1 MYLPQSAAKESRQMT
16 DPRKSHDAFN
26 LSCRKIRMLLFDCD
40 GVMTDGHVVLG
51 NNGLELKAFAA
62 ADGIG
67 LKMWK
72 KSGLLAG
79 CITGRASQGLER
91 RAGELKFDE
100 LHQGVTRKGDVL
112 AEIMQK
118 HGLAREEV
126 AYIGDDLNDLSVGTR
141 VGLFFVPA
149 NHHPS
154 VRPYA
159 DYVLSTC
166 GGSGAVREAIDL
178 ILDRKGLIDGLIEG
192 FINQE

>member
-1 MYLPQSAAKESRQMT
+1 MTGSR
-16 DPRKSHDAFN
+16 KAHNAFN
-26 LSCRKIRMLLFDCD
+26 LSCRKIKMLLFDCD

-51 NNGLELKAFAA
+51 NDGLELKFFSA

-67 LKMWK
+67 LKMWN

-91 RAGELKFDE
+91 RAAELKFDE
-100 LHQGVTRKGDVL
+100 LHQKVTRKGDVL
-112 AEIMQK
+112 AEIIKK
-118 HGLAREEV
+118 HGLTLEEV

-149 NHHPS
+149 NHHPA
-154 VRPYA
+154 VRPFA
-159 DYVLSTC
+159 DYVLSTR
-166 GGSGAVREAIDL
+166 GGHGAVREAIDL
-178 ILDRKGLIDGLIEG
+178 MLDRKGLIEGLIEG

>member
-1 MYLPQSAAKESRQMT
+1 MTGSRN
-16 DPRKSHDAFN
+16 KHDSFA

-51 NNGLELKAFAA
+51 NDGLELKFFAA
-62 ADGIG
+62 TDGIG

-72 KSGLLAG
+72 RAGLLSG

-100 LHQGVTRKGDVL
+100 LHQSVTRKGDVL
-112 AEIMQK
+112 ADIMK
-118 HGLAREEV
+118 RHGLTREEV

-154 VRPYA
+154 IRSYA
-159 DYVLSTC
+159 DYVLSSR
-166 GGSGAVREAIDL
+166 GGEGAVREALDL
-178 ILDRKGLIDGLIEG
+178 ILINKGLMDGLIEG

>member
-1 MYLPQSAAKESRQMT
+1 MT
-16 DPRKSHDAFN
+16 GSPKKHDNFAQT
-26 LSCRKIRMLLFDCD
+26 CRKIRMLLFDCD

-51 NNGLELKAFAA
+51 NDGLELKFFSAT
-62 ADGIG
+62 DGIG

-72 KSGLLAG
+72 KAGLLSG
-79 CITGRASQGLER
+79 CITGRVSQGLER
-91 RAGELKFDE
+91 RASELKFDE

-112 AEIMQK
+112 ADIMK
-118 HGLAREEV
+118 RHNLACEEV

-159 DYVLSTC
+159 DYVLSC
-166 GGSGAVREAIDL
+166 RGGEGAVREALDL
-178 ILDRKGLIDGLIEG
+178 ILNHKGLTEGLIEG